1 MASGQEVW
9 SKDGSFS
16 GREKSYLQAQT
27 YGDFA
32 PPQTEEEWLAFWQDW
47 KKQGYDMNSPW
58 YRWKVYFSCGQLTEI
73 LQKTLAESANC
84 RIEGNQNDLGRL
96 TGIAV
101 TRRGQG
107 GLAMELQLTFEK
119 GMATVKTENAIRKVL
134 SPTKR
139 TLGEPIYLQRKGAEA
154 MTGNAMLPSGF
165 FAVKEMKNAEGK
177 LTGVALYGGGNGH
190 GVGLSQYGAKYLA
203 EHAIFRGRRWK
214 GCYKERGLD
223 FLSEKIRSGLKTV
236 PFLKKK
242 CAIIGQMA
250 ERKCFYGYG

>member
-1 MASGQEVW
+1 MPYRKLKRELLKAGFVARQGKGDHEVW

-154 MTGNAMLPSGF
+154 MTGKCYAAKRIFRSEGNEKCGRKADGRGTLT
-165 FAVKEMKNAEGK
+165 AAEI
-177 LTGVALYGGGNGH
+177 GH

-203 EHAIFRGRRWK
+203 EQGKTAAEIIACYFRGRRWK
-214 GCYKERGLD
+214 GVIKRVGLRT
-223 FLSEKIRSGLKTV
+223 F
-236 PFLKKK
+236 
-242 CAIIGQMA
+242 
-250 ERKCFYGYG
+250 